1 MCPGHLQAS
10 TIPAPQPRSR
20 QAEEEG
26 ENRNKFSQKSNN
38 IPEILSLCVIWPP
51 LPTKE
56 TEEDSTFSPKQS
68 QGSAK
73 KINKERVNLGQ
84 NTSSFYRS
92 PAFWLANIQTHPSSH
107 K

>member
-68 QGSAK
+68 QGSC
-73 KINKERVNLGQ
+73 
-84 NTSSFYRS
+84 
-92 PAFWLANIQTHPSSH
+92 
-107 K
+107 